1 MKVIDIVNKTE
12 LDLTVEQL
20 IDLVANHNRQV
31 ASNSEICLPLPPKCC
46 E

>member
-1 MKVIDIVNKTE
+1 MKVIDIVNKAD

-31 ASNSEICLPLPPKCC
+31 DLIFAEKRTD
-46 E
+46 